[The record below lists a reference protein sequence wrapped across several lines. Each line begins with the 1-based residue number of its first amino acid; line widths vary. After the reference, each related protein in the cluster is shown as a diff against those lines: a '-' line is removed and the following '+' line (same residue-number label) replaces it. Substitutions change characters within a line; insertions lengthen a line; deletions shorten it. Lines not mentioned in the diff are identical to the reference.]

1 MWDWLVDLLKEE
13 GREKERKKER
23 KRERKKVKKKGSKE
37 GTDKLMYAVSPFTH
51 LFVKNIRKERATSVV
66 AIQIS
71 SDMVPHQRHK
81 PEKIDYFCPICI
93 KFKSKITC
101 ITCWQI

>member
-1 MWDWLVDLLKEE
+1 
-13 GREKERKKER
+13 
-23 KRERKKVKKKGSKE
+23 
-37 GTDKLMYAVSPFTH
+37 MYAISPFTH
-51 LFVKNIRKERATSVV
+51 LFVTDLENIRKERATAVV

-71 SDMVPHQRHK
+71 SDTVLNQRHK
-81 PEKIDYFCPICI
+81 PEKINYFCPICI